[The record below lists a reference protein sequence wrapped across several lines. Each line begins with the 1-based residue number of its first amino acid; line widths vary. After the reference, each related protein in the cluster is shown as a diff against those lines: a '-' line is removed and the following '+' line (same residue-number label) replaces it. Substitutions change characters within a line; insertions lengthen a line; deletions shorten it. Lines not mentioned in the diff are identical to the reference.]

1 MYWEKDI
8 ETLDREQLTQLQSK
22 RLHETIL
29 RAAKTPYYKKLF
41 EQLKIQPEKIV
52 SLKDLQNIPPTT
64 KEDLRSGF
72 PYGFLATP
80 LEEVIRLHSSSGTT
94 GVPTVIYHT
103 ASDIDSW
110 SNLVAR
116 SLYGVGVRKND
127 IFQNM
132 MSYGLFTGGL
142 GMHYGAEKIGT
153 MVIPIAAGNSKRQI
167 WFLKNFQTTV
177 IHIIPSYA
185 LLLSNLIKSEG
196 LDASRD
202 LNLKILLIGA
212 EPHSEETRQRIEELY
227 HAKAFNSYGL
237 SEMNGPGVAFECAY
251 QSGLHLWE
259 DAYILEIVNPKTLEP
274 CPAGELGEIILTTLC
289 REATPILRYR
299 TKDLAYWIDE
309 PCPCGRTH
317 YRISRIQGR
326 TDDMFIYHGVNIF
339 PIQIDKVLM
348 NNPEVG
354 SNYLVTLERKDLRDT
369 MKIEI
374 EIKPELFIGDL
385 PKLERLRERIQAEI
399 RSETL
404 VTPEIILV
412 EPGTLP
418 TTEGKAVRVVDKRQ
432 L

>member
-1 MYWEKDI
+1 M
-8 ETLDREQLTQLQSK
+8 
-22 RLHETIL
+22 L

>member
-1 MYWEKDI
+1 LYWEKEI
-8 ETLDREQLTQLQSK
+8 ETLDRDQLVQLQSK
-22 RLHETIL
+22 RLQETMQ
-29 RAAKTPYYKKLF
+29 RAAKTSYYKKLF
-41 EQLKIQPEKIV
+41 TQNHIQPEKI
-52 SLKDLQNIPPTT
+52 LTTKDLQNIPPTS

-72 PYGFLATP
+72 PYGFLAKP
-80 LEEVIRLHSSSGTT
+80 LEEVVRLHSSSGTT

-103 ASDIDSW
+103 AADIDSW

-116 SLYGVGVRKND
+116 SLYGVGVRRND

-153 MVIPIAAGNSKRQI
+153 LVIPIAAGNSKRQI

-177 IHIIPSYA
+177 THIIPSYA

-196 LDASRD
+196 LDSSRD
-202 LNLKILLIGA
+202 LNLKIMLIGA
-212 EPHSEETRQRIEELY
+212 EPHSEETRHRIEELY
-227 HAKAFNSYGL
+227 QAKAFNSYGL

-251 QSGLHLWE
+251 QTGLHVWE
-259 DAYILEIVNPKTLEP
+259 DAYFLEIVNPKTLEP
-274 CPAGELGEIILTTLC
+274 CPAGELGEMVLTTLC
-289 REATPILRYR
+289 RQATPILRYR

-354 SNYLVTLERKDLRDT
+354 SNYLITLERKDLRDT

-404 VTPEIILV
+404 VTPEIVLV

-418 TTEGKAVRVVDKRQ
+418 TTEGKAVRVIDKRQ

>member
-1 MYWEKDI
+1 MYWEKEI

-22 RLHETIL
+22 RLQETMQ
-29 RAAKTPYYKKLF
+29 RASKTSYYKKLF
-41 EQLKIQPEKIV
+41 EQLHIQPEKI
-52 SLKDLQNIPPTT
+52 STLKDLQNIPPTT

-80 LEEVIRLHSSSGTT
+80 LEEVVRLHSSSGTT
-94 GVPTVIYHT
+94 GVPAIIYHSV
-103 ASDIDSW
+103 SDINSW

-153 MVIPIAAGNSKRQI
+153 LVIPIAAGNSKRQI

-196 LDASRD
+196 LDSSRD
-202 LNLKILLIGA
+202 LNLKIMLIGA

-227 HAKAFNSYGL
+227 QAKAFNSYGL

-251 QSGLHLWE
+251 QNGLHVWE
-259 DAYILEIVNPKTLEP
+259 DAYFLEIVNPKTLEP
-274 CPAGELGEIILTTLC
+274 CPAGELGEMILTNLN
-289 REATPILRYR
+289 RQATPILRYR

-317 YRISRIQGR
+317 HRISRIQGR

-354 SNYLVTLERKDLRDT
+354 SNYLITLERKDLRDT
-369 MKIEI
+369 MKVEI

-404 VTPEIILV
+404 VTPEITLV

>member
-22 RLHETIL
+22 RLHETML

-227 HAKAFNSYGL
+227 NAKAFNSYGL

>member
-1 MYWEKDI
+1 MYWEKEI
-8 ETLDREQLTQLQSK
+8 ETIDREQLTQLQSK
-22 RLHETIL
+22 RLQATVL
-29 RAAKTPYYKKLF
+29 QAAKTSYYKKLF
-41 EQLKIQPEKIV
+41 DKLHIQPEKI
-52 SLKDLQNIPPTT
+52 STLKDLQNIPPTT

-80 LEEVIRLHSSSGTT
+80 LEQVVRLHSSSGTT

-103 ASDIDSW
+103 AADIDSW

-153 MVIPIAAGNSKRQI
+153 LVIPIAAGNSKRQI

-177 IHIIPSYA
+177 THIIPSYA

-196 LDASRD
+196 LDSSQD
-202 LNLKILLIGA
+202 LNLKIMLIGA

-227 HAKAFNSYGL
+227 QSKAFNSYGL

-251 QSGLHLWE
+251 QNGLHVWE

-274 CPAGELGEIILTTLC
+274 CPAGELGEMILTTLS
-289 REATPILRYR
+289 RQATPILRYR

-354 SNYLVTLERKDLRDT
+354 SNYLIILERKDLRDT
-369 MKIEI
+369 MKVEI

>member
-1 MYWEKDI
+1 MYWEKEI
-8 ETLDREQLTQLQSK
+8 ETLQPDQLIQLQSE
-22 RLHETIL
+22 RIQQTMS
-29 RAAKTPYYKKLF
+29 RAAKTSYYRNVFSHLH
-41 EQLKIQPEKIV
+41 IQPEKV
-52 SLKDLQNIPPTT
+52 KSLEDLRVLPPTT

-72 PYGFLATP
+72 PFGFLATP
-80 LEEVIRLHSSSGTT
+80 RDEVIRLHSSSGTT

-103 ASDIDSW
+103 ATDIDNW
-110 SNLVAR
+110 TNLVAR

-153 MVIPIAAGNSKRQI
+153 LVIPIGGGNSKRQI

-196 LDASRD
+196 LDSGRD
-202 LNLKILLIGA
+202 LNLKIILIGA
-212 EPHSEETRQRIEELY
+212 EPHSEETRRRVEDIYQ
-227 HAKAFNSYGL
+227 AKAFNSYGL

-251 QSGLHLWE
+251 QTGLHVWE
-259 DAYILEIVNPKTLEP
+259 DAYILEVLNPKTLEP
-274 CPAGELGEIILTTLC
+274 CPPGELGEIVLTTLC
-289 REATPILRYR
+289 RQATPILRYR
-299 TKDLAYWIDE
+299 TKDLAYWLDE

-317 YRISRIQGR
+317 HRISRIQGR

-339 PIQIDKVLM
+339 PIQIEKVLM

-354 SNYLVTLERKDLRDT
+354 SNYLITIERKDFRDI

-385 PKLERLRERIQAEI
+385 PKLERLRERIQLEL
-399 RSETL
+399 RSEIL

-418 TTEGKAVRVVDKRQ
+418 TSEGKAVRVVDKRQ
-432 L
+432 I

>member
-22 RLHETIL
+22 RLHETML
-29 RAAKTPYYKKLF
+29 RAAKTPYYKRLF

>member
-177 IHIIPSYA
+177 THIIPSYA

-196 LDASRD
+196 LDSSRD
-202 LNLKILLIGA
+202 LNLKIMLIGA
-212 EPHSEETRQRIEELY
+212 EPHSEETRHRIEELY
-227 HAKAFNSYGL
+227 QAKAFNSYGL

-251 QSGLHLWE
+251 QTGLHVWE
-259 DAYILEIVNPKTLEP
+259 DAYFLEIVNPKTLEP
-274 CPAGELGEIILTTLC
+274 CPAGELGEMVLTTLC
-289 REATPILRYR
+289 RQATPILRYR

-354 SNYLVTLERKDLRDT
+354 SNYLITLERKDLRDT

-404 VTPEIILV
+404 VTPEIVLV

-418 TTEGKAVRVVDKRQ
+418 TTEGKAVRVIDKRQ

>member
-22 RLHETIL
+22 RLHETML

>member
-1 MYWEKDI
+1 M
-8 ETLDREQLTQLQSK
+8 
-22 RLHETIL
+22 L

-41 EQLKIQPEKIV
+41 DQLHLQPEKIA

-72 PYGFLATP
+72 PYGFLATS
-80 LEEVIRLHSSSGTT
+80 LEDVVRLHSSSGTT

-153 MVIPIAAGNSKRQI
+153 LVIPIAAGNSKRQI

-177 IHIIPSYA
+177 IHIIPSYT

-196 LDASRD
+196 LDSSRD
-202 LNLKILLIGA
+202 LNLKIMLIGA

-227 HAKAFNSYGL
+227 QAKAFNSYGL
-237 SEMNGPGVAFECAY
+237 SEMNGPGVAFECVY
-251 QSGLHLWE
+251 QNGLHLWE
-259 DAYILEIVNPKTLEP
+259 DAYILEIVDPKTLEP
-274 CPAGELGEIILTTLC
+274 CPPGELGEIILTTLC

-374 EIKPELFIGDL
+374 EIKPDLFIGDL

-404 VTPEIILV
+404 VNPEIILV

>member
-1 MYWEKDI
+1 LYWEKDI